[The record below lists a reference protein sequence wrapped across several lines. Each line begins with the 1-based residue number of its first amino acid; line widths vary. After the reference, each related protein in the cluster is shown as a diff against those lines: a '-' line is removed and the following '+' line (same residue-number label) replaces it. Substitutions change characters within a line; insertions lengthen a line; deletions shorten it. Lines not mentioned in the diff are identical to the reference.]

1 MLSTKVREP
10 VTEGNED
17 TGSDFVLLVL
27 HKINESKNGRYDVTG
42 SPRSYSYHF
51 RFLATSYFFLL
62 ESIKKQTQKGHNDV
76 LQMLNI
82 DSATRKAHHRFKN
95 VPFEAKHFN
104 LMVGKQQA
112 KTSWQR

>member
-27 HKINESKNGRYDVTG
+27 HKINESKNGRYVWRIFVTG
-42 SPRSYSYHF
+42 FPHFTSDSYHF
-51 RFLATSYFFLL
+51 RFLSTIYLFLL
-62 ESIKKQTQKGHNDV
+62 ESIKKQKISVRLKQIQKGHNDV

-82 DSATRKAHHRFKN
+82 DSAT
-95 VPFEAKHFN
+95 
-104 LMVGKQQA
+104 
-112 KTSWQR
+112 